1 MSKTEALNKMKQAR
15 SWRELGMS
23 VAEAY
28 EALSTDDAS
37 ENSAEVLELRAK
49 VEQLTETNKRLRAEN
64 KALKAGA

>member
-1 MSKTEALNKMKQAR
+1 MTKIEVLNKMKQAR
-15 SWRELGMS
+15 SWRELSMS

-28 EALSTDDAS
+28 EIL
-37 ENSAEVLELRAK
+37 SAEEEASGETAELRAK

>member
-1 MSKTEALNKMKQAR
+1 MSKIEVLNKMKQAR

-23 VAEAY
+23 VVEVY
-28 EALSTDDAS
+28 EIL
-37 ENSAEVLELRAK
+37 SAEEEVSGEVEELRAK